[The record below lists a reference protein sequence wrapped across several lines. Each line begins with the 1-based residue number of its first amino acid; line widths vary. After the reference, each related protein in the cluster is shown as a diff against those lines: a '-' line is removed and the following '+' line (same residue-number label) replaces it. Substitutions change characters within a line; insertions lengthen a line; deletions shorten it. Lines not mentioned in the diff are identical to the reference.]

1 MKGLHMKLDYNSLS
15 DKKFWQDADITL
27 PEFDVREAAKKTFEK
42 PVWVHF
48 GAGSLFRAFHAIVMQ
63 DLMNKGLSESGVIAA
78 ETFDYE
84 MVDLSY
90 TPFDNLG
97 IQISLMPDGKLQK
110 TLIGSV
116 AGALK
121 CDGAFAG
128 DQEKLEKIFEN
139 PSLQMVTF
147 TITEKGY
154 ALKDMHGEYTGLA
167 QKDFENGPLG
177 CSHAMSK
184 VTALLYKR
192 FKAGAAPIAMVSTDN
207 CSRNGEKLRTAVVTV
222 AQEWEVRG
230 FVTNEFLAWVSDEE
244 KVSFP
249 WTTIDKITPR
259 PAQSVADELIGAGL
273 EGMDIK
279 ITGKGGYTATFV
291 NAEKPQYLV
300 IEDRFPNGRPELDK
314 AGVYL
319 TDRDTVNK
327 FERMKVCTCLNPL
340 HTALAVYGCLLGYK
354 SIASEMTSPE
364 LKALVEKIGYQEGMS
379 VVTDPGIIKPE
390 DFIREVIEERL
401 PNPYMPDTP
410 QRIACDTSQKVPIR
424 FGETLKAYAEV
435 DSKNNV
441 DTNDHTAS
449 YVAKLTY
456 VPLAIAGWIRY
467 MTGIDDNGE
476 KFECSSDPMLAEL
489 QEMISGVRFGD
500 PDSVNEEMLQ
510 PILSNKTLFAIDLPG
525 IGLSGKITGM
535 VKEMLRGKGAVLDTL
550 KKYTRA

>member
-1 MKGLHMKLDYNSLS
+1 MKLNLEALK
-15 DKKFWQDADITL
+15 DKSFWENAGIEL
-27 PEFDVREAAKKTFEK
+27 PEFDAAEASKETFK
-42 PVWVHF
+42 NPVWVHF

-63 DLMNKGLSESGVIAA
+63 NLMNKGLSKSGVIAA

-90 TPFDNLG
+90 APYDNLG
-97 IQISLMPDGKLQK
+97 IQVSLMPDGRLKK

-121 CDGAFAG
+121 CDASFNEDMA
-128 DQEKLEKIFEN
+128 QLEDIFRN

-154 ALKDMHGEYTGLA
+154 ALKDMHGEFTGLA
-167 QKDFENGPLG
+167 LKDFENGPES
-177 CSHAMSK
+177 CAHAMSK

-192 FKAGAAPIAMVSTDN
+192 FNAGGTPVAMVSTDN
-207 CSRNGEKLRTAVVTV
+207 CSRNGEKLRNAIITV
-222 AQEWEVRG
+222 AEEWAKKG
-230 FVTNEFLAWVSDEE
+230 FVTTEFVSWVSDEN

-259 PAQSVADELIGAGL
+259 PAQVVADELKAAGI
-273 EGMDIK
+273 EGMEVQ
-279 ITGKGGYTATFV
+279 ITGKGGYTAAFV

-340 HTALAVYGCLLGYK
+340 HTALAVYGCLLCYT
-354 SIASEMTSPE
+354 SIASEMTSPQ
-364 LKALVEKIGYQEGMS
+364 LKTLVEKIGYQEGMP

-390 DFIREVIEERL
+390 AFIKEVIEERL
-401 PNPYMPDTP
+401 PNPFMPDTP

-424 FGETLKAYAEV
+424 FGETLKSYAENEKA
-435 DSKNNV
+435 DNRNV
-441 DTNDHTAS
+441 KLTS
-449 YVAKLTY
+449 VAELTY
-456 VPLAIAGWIRY
+456 VPLAIAGWMRY
-467 MTGIDDNGE
+467 LLGVDDNGD
-476 KFECSSDPMLAEL
+476 KFECSSDPLLLQL
-489 QEMISGVRFGD
+489 QEMLSGVRFGE
-500 PDSVNEEMLQ
+500 PDSVNEDVLK
-510 PILSNKTLFAIDLPG
+510 PILSNKNLFTVDLCE

-535 VKEMLRGKGAVLDTL
+535 VKEMLKGKGAVLETL
-550 KKYTRA
+550 KKYTA

>member
-1 MKGLHMKLDYNSLS
+1 MKLNKEALK
-15 DKKFWQDADITL
+15 DKDFWLNAGIEL
-27 PEFDVREAAKKTFEK
+27 PQFDVEKAAKETFDH

-48 GAGSLFRAFHAIVMQ
+48 GAGSLFRAFHAIIMQ
-63 DLMNKGLSESGVIAA
+63 DLMNKGLSASGVIAA

-84 MVDLSY
+84 MADLSY
-90 TPFDNLG
+90 APFDNLG
-97 IQISLMPDGKLQK
+97 IQVSLLPDGKLRK
-110 TLIGSV
+110 ILIGSV

-121 CDGAFAG
+121 CDASFKE
-128 DQEKLEKIFEN
+128 DQVCLEKIFEN

-154 ALKDMHGEYTGLA
+154 ALRDMQGNFSGLA
-167 QKDFENGPLG
+167 MKDFENGQEN

-192 FKAGAAPIAMVSTDN
+192 FKAGKTPVAMVSTDN
-207 CSRNGEKLRTAVVTV
+207 CSRNGEKLRNAVITV
-222 AQEWEVRG
+222 AGEWEKRG
-230 FVTNEFLAWVSDEE
+230 FVSSEFVSWVSDEQ

-259 PAQSVADELIGAGL
+259 PAQVVADELKEAGL
-273 EGMDIK
+273 EGMEIQ
-279 ITGKGGYTATFV
+279 ITGKGGYTAAFV

-300 IEDRFPNGRPELDK
+300 IEDRFPNGRPELEK

-340 HTALAVYGCLLGYK
+340 HTALAVYGCLLCYT

-364 LKALVEKIGYQEGMS
+364 LKTLVGKIGYQEGMP

-401 PNPYMPDTP
+401 PNPFMPDTP

-424 FGETLKAYAEV
+424 FGETLKSYAE
-435 DSKNNV
+435 
-441 DTNDHTAS
+441 NDRS
-449 YVAKLTY
+449 ENRNDKLSRVAELTY

-467 MTGIDDNGE
+467 LLGIDDKGN
-476 KFECSSDPMLAEL
+476 KFECSSDPLLGQL
-489 QEMISGVRFGD
+489 QEMLAGVKFGE
-500 PDSVNEEMLQ
+500 PDSVNEDILR
-510 PILSNKTLFAIDLPG
+510 PILSNKNLFATDLCE
-525 IGLSGKITGM
+525 IGLSAKITGM
-535 VKEMLRGKGAVLDTL
+535 VKEMLKGEGAVLETL
-550 KKYTRA
+550 KKYTK

>member
-1 MKGLHMKLDYNSLS
+1 MKLNMDSLNNRQ
-15 DKKFWQDADITL
+15 FWEDNGIKL
-27 PEFDVREAAKKTFEK
+27 PEFDVGRTSKYTLKN
-42 PVWVHF
+42 PVWIHF
-48 GAGSLFRAFHAIVMQ
+48 GAGSLFRAFHAMVMQ
-63 DLMNKGLSESGVIAA
+63 ELLDKGLSESGVIAA

-90 TPFDNLG
+90 IPYDNLG
-97 IQISLMPDGKLQK
+97 IQVSLMPDGRLEK

-116 AGALK
+116 AHAYRCDRQFASDLDALK
-121 CDGAFAG
+121 ELFR
-128 DQEKLEKIFEN
+128 KS
-139 PSLQMVTF
+139 SLQMVTF

-167 QKDFENGPLG
+167 RSDFEKGPDD
-177 CSHAMSK
+177 CAHAMSK
-184 VTALLYKR
+184 VTALLNER
-192 FKAGAAPIAMVSTDN
+192 FMNGAVPIAMVSTDN
-207 CSRNGEKLRTAVVTV
+207 CSRNGEKLREAVLTV
-222 AQEWEVRG
+222 AAKWQENG
-230 FVTNEFLAWVSDEE
+230 FVSEEFVKWVSDEG

-259 PAQSVADELIGAGL
+259 PAQSVANELAAAGL
-273 EGMDIK
+273 EDMEVK
-279 ITGKGGYTATFV
+279 ITGKGGYTAAFV

-300 IEDRFPNGRPELDK
+300 IEDRFPNGRPRLEE

-364 LKALVEKIGYQEGMS
+364 LKKLVEKIGYEEGMP
-379 VVTDPGIIKPE
+379 VVTDPGIIRPM

-424 FGETLKAYAEV
+424 FGETIKSYE
-435 DSKNNV
+435 KN
-441 DTNDHTAS
+441 DATS
-449 YVAKLTY
+449 VAKLTY

-467 MTGIDDNGE
+467 MLGIDDAGE
-476 KFECSSDPMLAEL
+476 CFECSSDPMLDEL
-489 QEMISGVRFGD
+489 RRMLEGIVFGQ
-500 PDSVNEEMLQ
+500 PETVTGQILQ
-510 PILSNKTLFAIDLPG
+510 PILTNRTLFATDLCQA
-525 IGLSGKITGM
+525 GLSDKITGM
-535 VKEMLRGKGAVLDTL
+535 VREMVTGPGAVLDTL
-550 KKYTRA
+550 RKYTGV